1 MNHISE
7 EQLVLFY
14 YGEQAES
21 AEASREVESHLE
33 QCEACRSEFRALQL
47 LLNTVNSAPVPERGP
62 EYGSMVW
69 KRIEKQVGRGSRR
82 TFQWWIWAPAMA
94 ALVMVS
100 FMAGR
105 LSHRAVG
112 PETTVATNNGAP
124 GGSASATTAANKA
137 NAASAANSRF
147 RERILLV
154 AVGDHL
160 ERSQMILAELTNA
173 SNGQGKLD
181 ISDERQ
187 TAADLLEDNRLYR
200 QTARSTGD
208 TAVASVLDDLERVL
222 MEIAHSPTQVSDR
235 QLDDLRQQ
243 IENRGLLFKVR
254 VLGSRVREQEN
265 KPATEKDRDA
275 KKL

>member
-21 AEASREVESHLE
+21 AGIESHLE
-33 QCEACRSEFRALQL
+33 ECEACRSEFRALQL
-47 LLNTVNSAPVPERGP
+47 LLNTVNAAPVPERGP
-62 EYGSMVW
+62 EYGPTVW
-69 KRIEKQVGRGSRR
+69 KRIEKRVGRSPRR
-82 TFQWWIWAPAMA
+82 IFQWWIWAPAMA
-94 ALVMVS
+94 ALVLVS

-112 PETTVATNNGAP
+112 PDITIATNSSGSNGS
-124 GGSASATTAANKA
+124 GSPANPS
-137 NAASAANSRF
+137 NAATNSANSKF

-160 ERSQMILAELTNA
+160 ERSQMVLAELTNA
-173 SNGQGKLD
+173 PNGQGKLD

-222 MEIAHSPTQVSDR
+222 IEIAHSPTEVSSGE
-235 QLDDLRQQ
+235 LDDLRQQ

-254 VLGSRVREQEN
+254 VLGSRVRELES
-265 KPATEKDRDA
+265 KPAPEKDKDA